1 MNREETLKVCLIV
14 QSAYPHQ
21 YARFTDR
28 ERQAM
33 SEVWNAVLADYT
45 YPVVCAGVKAFI
57 AADTSGFP
65 PSPGQIIDKIHKL
78 TEKPENRLSESEAW
92 SMVYKAICN
101 GIYNAEDEFNKLPPV
116 IQRAVGS
123 ADVIRAWAMEENVNV
138 TQSNF
143 QRSYRTVSEQAKE
156 EAKLPQS
163 VTALIGKITERMA
176 ITYDGEVKEEN

>member
-1 MNREETLKVCLIV
+1 MTRKETMQLIFIIKA
-14 QSAYPHQ
+14 AYPKYFQKNTEEEIKYMHEAWFMVMED
-21 YARFTDR
+21 YDYK
-28 ERQAM
+28 
-33 SEVWNAVLADYT
+33 LA
-45 YPVVCAGVKAFI
+45 CAGVKAFI
-57 AADTSGFP
+57 STDTEGFP

-116 IQRAVGS
+116 VQRAVGS

-143 QRSYRTVSEQAKE
+143 QRAYRTVSAEHKE
-156 EAKLPQS
+156 ESKLPQS
-163 VTALIGKITERMA
+163 VKALVDSMIERMA
-176 ITYDGEVKEEN
+176 ITDGEVRTEDQ